1 MLRMKNL
8 LVVGLMMSNFVLGQ
22 NKNDTIQKAISLEE
36 AIGYVNVT
44 NSTKKIKVETTPY
57 EVEKKEKP
65 LPLSKKGQVFVFFGW
80 NRAAYSNSDIHFS
93 GNGYDFQLN
102 NVSAKD
108 RPTKFGIVYFDPS
121 WFTVTQYNFR
131 LGYFIKDN
139 LALVLGIDHMKYVMN
154 QDQTVGF
161 SGNISDPKYA
171 AMVQNGQVNLAD
183 EKFLTFEH
191 TDGLNYENVG
201 LEKYKNLVHKKNI
214 DLVWSYGAG
223 IGFMFPKSNV
233 KLFGNERSDRFHVA
247 GMGTD
252 LRSSLNL
259 VFWKN
264 WMLRAEVKAGYI
276 NMWDIKT
283 TLNNKPDKAR
293 QDFVFGQVLAGI
305 GYTFNTKKYN

>member
-1 MLRMKNL
+1 MMSSFVFGQKKDSL
-8 LVVGLMMSNFVLGQ
+8 LVENNADLFKTPVS
-22 NKNDTIQKAISLEE
+22 
-36 AIGYVNVT
+36 
-44 NSTKKIKVETTPY
+44 KKPE
-57 EVEKKEKP
+57 
-65 LPLSKKGQVFVFFGW
+65 PLSKKGQMFAFYGW
-80 NRAAYSNSDIHFS
+80 NRAAFSNSDIRFK

-102 NVSAKD
+102 NVTAQD

-131 LGYFIKDN
+131 IGYFIKDN
-139 LALVLGIDHMKYVMN
+139 LALVLGIDHMKYVMD
-154 QDQTVGF
+154 QDQTVNFKGH
-161 SGNISDPKYA
+161 ISDPEYA

-191 TDGLNYENVG
+191 TDGLNYENLG
-201 LEKYKNLVHKKNI
+201 LEKYQSIINKKNV

-252 LRSSLNL
+252 VRASLNL
-259 VFWKN
+259 VLWN
-264 WMLRAEVKAGYI
+264 HIMVRLEGKAGYI

-283 TLNNKPDKAR
+283 TLNNKPDKAQ
-293 QDFVFGQVLAGI
+293 QDFVFGQIMGGI
-305 GYTFNTKKYN
+305 GYTFNTKKYK